1 MNKSREF
8 DNVLDECLERL
19 LVKGETLEQCLQSF
33 PKHADE
39 LKPLLETA
47 LATRQVSSIQPRSEF
62 RDRARHQFYAALRET
77 EYERRRSFFSWGWQ
91 PRWATVVAVV
101 LALLLAGGGSTVAA
115 ASGSMPDDFLY
126 PVKLA
131 TEQVQLAF
139 TFSDLGKAERHAKL
153 ADKRV
158 TEIVYLAEKSE
169 PEKIELVA
177 NSLNKNLTEIAV
189 LSSTQELVAG
199 VAMAP
204 EAEEESAA
212 REAPVPE
219 EAFAPEEATAVEEAP
234 LLTEPAGGG
243 RQAGAKV
250 DRRSRLRATVE
261 YQANNNNARLRALLE
276 TALESAKPALQ
287 RAIDL
292 SENGYKKALE
302 ALD

>member
-1 MNKSREF
+1 MEHKRSRS
-8 DNVLDECLERL
+8 L
-19 LVKGETLEQCLQSF
+19 
-33 PKHADE
+33 
-39 LKPLLETA
+39 
-47 LATRQVSSIQPRSEF
+47 
-62 RDRARHQFYAALRET
+62 
-77 EYERRRSFFSWGWQ
+77 FSWGWQ

-158 TEIVYLAEKSE
+158 MEIVYLAEKSE

-177 NSLNKNLTEIAV
+177 NSLNNNLTKIAV
-189 LSSTQELVAG
+189 LSSTQELMAD
-199 VAMAP
+199 VAMTP

-212 REAPVPE
+212 REAPLPGK
-219 EAFAPEEATAVEEAP
+219 ALGPEEATAVEEAP
-234 LLTEPAGGG
+234 LLTEPAAGGK
-243 RQAGAKV
+243 QAGAKV

-261 YQANNNNARLRALLE
+261 YQANNNTARLRDLLE
-276 TALESAKPALQ
+276 TVPESTKPALQ
-287 RAIDL
+287 QAIDL
-292 SENGYKKALE
+292 LETGYENALE
-302 ALD
+302 SLD